1 MVNNPVKEAIETLY
15 KPIEDIVKTL
25 AGPAAEEIG
34 LTFRDSFRAWRFKRQ
49 VRLFKRVQE
58 ICAESEIRPQAVKL
72 QFLFDVVDKATLEE
86 DDELQ
91 NLWANLLANA
101 ADSREQVL
109 VKTAF
114 PEILKQISKEEAL
127 YLLEL
132 LEVAQKTEMF
142 VLNAHSFEFIQNEPE
157 HKPKL
162 DAISYDNLKRLG
174 LIELNTETIPAASRT
189 LTKEE
194 VEAGAK
200 SYQPLTEEEYLL
212 SSLGFAFI
220 LACQAPKDQSQYSRA
235 MATAASSRS
244 L

>member
-1 MVNNPVKEAIETLY
+1 MTLIPV
-15 KPIEDIVKTL
+15 PIELPAWITDLLTKLV
-25 AGPAAEEIG
+25 GPSFEEIG
-34 LTFRDSFRAWRFKRQ
+34 LTLRDKIRMFRGNRQIRFLEEFRKKCSAA
-49 VRLFKRVQE
+49 E
-58 ICAESEIRPQAVKL
+58 IEPKAVKISL
-72 QFLFDVVDKATLEE
+72 LCDIFERASLED

-91 NLWANLLANA
+91 DLWANLLANA

-142 VLNAHSFEFIQNEPE
+142 VLNARSSEFIQNEPE

-174 LIELNTETIPAASRT
+174 LIELNTETIPAAART

-194 VEAGAK
+194 MEAGAK
-200 SYQPLTEEEYLL
+200 NYQPLTEEEYLL

-220 LACQAPKDQSQYSRA
+220 LACQAPKDQSQYLRA
-235 MATAASSRS
+235 MATAATSRS